1 MCRNLSILQ
10 NSNSGK
16 AKMPPPLYS
25 QEVRWTNMFG
35 GANKPQHGRVWAL
48 KSQCAARTASVNI
61 LRIGISLLERQ
72 PPMHVILAHFVS
84 KIANVWVPTPS
95 LWPVLQPK
103 HFVCVL
109 LRNWNNSLKRADFA
123 WIENLWLV
131 GNREQ
136 TRRRG
141 ISDEIYRNY
150 SASPH
155 CIAVYTVLCEE
166 TEASESWQNNAYF
179 SIFSE
184 LCCFS

>member
-10 NSNSGK
+10 ISNSGR

-25 QEVRWTNMFG
+25 QEVRWTNMFV

-61 LRIGISLLERQ
+61 LRIDISLLERQ

-109 LRNWNNSLKRADFA
+109 LRNWNNSLKTCRFRM
-123 WIENLWLV
+123 
-131 GNREQ
+131 NRELMIGRKPRTNPSERYFRFKHAKSEVFQ
-136 TRRRG
+136 NQR
-141 ISDEIYRNY
+141 YR
-150 SASPH
+150 PVF
-155 CIAVYTVLCEE
+155 I
-166 TEASESWQNNAYF
+166 
-179 SIFSE
+179 
-184 LCCFS
+184 

>member
-10 NSNSGK
+10 ISNSGR

-61 LRIGISLLERQ
+61 LRYGISLLERQ
-72 PPMHVILAHFVS
+72 PPMHAILAHFCV

-95 LWPVLQPK
+95 LWPILQPK

-109 LRNWNNSLKRADFA
+109 LRKWSNSLKTCRFLM
-123 WIENLWLV
+123 IENLWLV
-131 GNREQ
+131 VNREQ

-141 ISDEIYRNY
+141 ISEETYRNNLTNI
-150 SASPH
+150 H
-155 CIAVYTVLCEE
+155 CISVYTVLCEE
-166 TEASESWQNNAYF
+166 TEALDSLQNNPHF

-184 LCCFS
+184 ICCFP